1 MGSGGGGICKR
12 CSSHSARQ
20 DPGLGAALGHRDPL
34 EALQYP
40 WGQCCAAVPVLCH
53 LSQTDPSC
61 GEFVCVPF
69 KSFCHSPAEWGVL
82 ALTKQEKDRDIQP
95 MCPADLSSVL
105 QGQILPVLVGLCPPG
120 SFHMLVAA
128 RGGTDCGTVGHGW
141 TQTAQTPRTLT
152 VVTALPP
159 AVADF
164 RSQAPLSRDLWP
176 HSPLRRLP
184 HIVPAPRS
192 VKPAGHRGSRA
203 FLEGLLWKQALGQA
217 AHTGQSGE
225 HCLGFPVPPNSPSQ
239 AGEVTVG
246 RLVGSRLWSPCA
258 QWFLWL

>member
-1 MGSGGGGICKR
+1 MALTQTA
-12 CSSHSARQ
+12 SSWSLPLRA
-20 DPGLGAALGHRDPL
+20 GAAGSEDGRSSVLSALRQKLLGGRSKRATAALTAMAKVEWLLAPWHRAGKAGSRAGLRWVVGAVGSASTAHLILHGRTPGWGQLLGTDPL

-128 RGGTDCGTVGHGW
+128 GGGTVGLWAMGGHKQHRHPG
-141 TQTAQTPRTLT
+141 PSL
-152 VVTALPP
+152 
-159 AVADF
+159 
-164 RSQAPLSRDLWP
+164 LS
-176 HSPLRRLP
+176 
-184 HIVPAPRS
+184 
-192 VKPAGHRGSRA
+192 
-203 FLEGLLWKQALGQA
+203 LLSL
-217 AHTGQSGE
+217 
-225 HCLGFPVPPNSPSQ
+225 L
-239 AGEVTVG
+239 
-246 RLVGSRLWSPCA
+246 L
-258 QWFLWL
+258 